1 MKKKYLRS
9 TEKVPLPY
17 YLVYFSFPQSSQGKA
32 SLITAYW
39 WCMVFSCTYCIVYL
53 ITFFF
58 NIWFI
63 IILLFV
69 CLHLGKG
76 FDELS
81 KVYVA
86 SHCPSKSLVVVKQ
99 TNVDVQNPAQLEDLK
114 VCIQNFITVITAF
127 TVGRVS
133 LPTQVEI
140 LLRSWKIL

>member
-1 MKKKYLRS
+1 M
-9 TEKVPLPY
+9 
-17 YLVYFSFPQSSQGKA
+17 A
-32 SLITAYW
+32 H
-39 WCMVFSCTYCIVYL
+39 
-53 ITFFF
+53 
-58 NIWFI
+58 NH
-63 IILLFV
+63 LLFV

-133 LPTQVEI
+133 LPSVSLVCAAFFLLVTVVDLELPDQSIRAKGYAAWVELI
-140 LLRSWKIL
+140 K

>member
-1 MKKKYLRS
+1 M
-9 TEKVPLPY
+9 
-17 YLVYFSFPQSSQGKA
+17 A
-32 SLITAYW
+32 H
-39 WCMVFSCTYCIVYL
+39 
-53 ITFFF
+53 
-58 NIWFI
+58 NH
-63 IILLFV
+63 LLFV

-127 TVGRVS
+127 TVGS
-133 LPTQVEI
+133 LPLQCLSGLCSFFFVSHCG
-140 LLRSWKIL
+140 RSGTP